1 MKKYVVVILLFL
13 LVITGCGKQGL
24 PKQIGNQDGLVL
36 VYEDSNISLKNSPTY
51 KISLYNDKRI
61 ISEYSEQGNSYII
74 NLSEEDYQKILET
87 AFSEKFLDLA
97 KNITS
102 METEGGST
110 YSVTLYYNGKTF
122 TTGGQNIEEKE
133 FIKLQE
139 LLVDMVKE
147 EEEKMNSKGDN
158 EKNEGIVS

>member
-1 MKKYVVVILLFL
+1 
-13 LVITGCGKQGL
+13 
-24 PKQIGNQDGLVL
+24 
-36 VYEDSNISLKNSPTY
+36 
-51 KISLYNDKRI
+51 
-61 ISEYSEQGNSYII
+61 
-74 NLSEEDYQKILET
+74 
-87 AFSEKFLDLA
+87 
-97 KNITS
+97 